1 MGGGGGGW
9 GRAYLSLLVLRATN
23 SSISVILVSRIPLV
37 LSAGK
42 VSGRDKMMAEIYARG
57 AIACGI
63 MATSK
68 LEVYEG
74 GIYTEYNPSPMI
86 NHIVSVAGWG
96 VENGTEYWI
105 VRNSCGVP
113 WGEEGWLRIVTSA
126 YKDGKLKETTT
137 TSGN

>member
-1 MGGGGGGW
+1 MGVGGW
-9 GRAYLSLLVLRATN
+9 WRAYLSLLVLRATN

-42 VSGRDKMMAEIYARG
+42 VSGRDKMMAEICARG

-74 GIYTEYNPSPMI
+74 GIYTEYIPSPMI

-126 YKDGKLKETTT
+126 YKRWKIKGDDT

>member
-1 MGGGGGGW
+1 
-9 GRAYLSLLVLRATN
+9 
-23 SSISVILVSRIPLV
+23 
-37 LSAGK
+37 
-42 VSGRDKMMAEIYARG
+42 MMAEIYARG
-57 AIACGI
+57 PIACGI

-74 GIYTEYNPSPMI
+74 GIYTEHIPSPMI
-86 NHIVSVAGWG
+86 NHIVPVACWG

-105 VRNSCGVP
+105 VRNSFGVP

-126 YKDGKLKETTT
+126 YKGGKLKETTT

>member
-1 MGGGGGGW
+1 MGVGGW
-9 GRAYLSLLVLRATN
+9 WRAYLSLLVLRATN

-42 VSGRDKMMAEIYARG
+42 VSRRDKMMAEICARG

-74 GIYTEYNPSPMI
+74 GIYTEYIPSPMI
-86 NHIVSVAGWG
+86 SHIVSVAGWG

-113 WGEEGWLRIVTSA
+113 WGVEGWLRIVTSA

-137 TSGN
+137 ASGN